1 MAQMCCDAIIL
12 ATYSIILTLGHPSHW
27 AQHAIPFL
35 ATSEWV
41 ITKFIL
47 CTAHYSC
54 YLPLKVHES
63 FSKVPGHTGWGPLV
77 QRLEILHH
85 KMFLAYASLMSY
97 SKSRQMGSQ
106 GIISASVTS
115 FHSPREV
122 FLWKSNLTLCFK
134 VKRSWNF
141 FFFYFRVFGIFR
153 GEGEFTAMLTANLKD
168 CSLCWYK
175 YKIYKHLKMNK
186 N

>member
-1 MAQMCCDAIIL
+1 MAQMCCNAIIL

-115 FHSPREV
+115 FPSPREV

-141 FFFYFRVFGIFR
+141 FFSISECLVFSGGRGI
-153 GEGEFTAMLTANLKD
+153 
-168 CSLCWYK
+168 SLPCWQLIWKTVAYADTSTK
-175 YKIYKHLKMNK
+175 STNI
-186 N
+186 